1 LNIIILWRRD
11 RLSVVV
17 SFAERLA
24 RFRVP
29 LGWAL
34 GVSLLVLARPT
45 PALLAIGTA
54 VSALGESMRL
64 WASGHLEKNRN
75 LTRSGPYA
83 WTRNPL
89 YLGSF
94 VVGLGFCIASGRPA
108 FVALL
113 GLFFLLVY
121 LPVMRRE
128 AERLEESYREEYR
141 SYSSR
146 VPLFLPGLRGPEPN
160 DGVRFS
166 WARVRENREH
176 QAIAG
181 LVLVAAILAVKLAV

>member
-1 LNIIILWRRD
+1 MRD

-17 SFAERLA
+17 TVSERLA

-34 GVSLLVLARPT
+34 GISLLVFARPT
-45 PALLAIGTA
+45 PALLALGAA

-64 WASGHLEKNRN
+64 WASGHLEKNRT
-75 LTRSGPYA
+75 LTTSGPYA

-94 VVGLGFCIASGRPA
+94 VVGVGFCIASGRPA
-108 FVALL
+108 FLVLL
-113 GLFFLLVY
+113 LVLFLGVY

-128 AERLEESYREEYR
+128 AERLEASFSDEYR

-146 VPLFLPGLRGPEPN
+146 VPLFLPGLRGPEPH
-160 DGVRFS
+160 GGARFS
-166 WARVRENREH
+166 WARVLQNREH

-181 LVLVAAILAVKLAV
+181 LLLVVAILAGKLAV